1 MRGKF
6 ITVEGGEGA
15 GKSTN
20 IAAAKAWFE
29 SRGYRVTLTREP
41 GGTPLAEQIRSLV
54 LADHSEAVAP
64 ITELLLMFAS
74 RSQHLA
80 EVIQPALARGDVVI
94 CDRFTDATY
103 AYQGYGRGMS
113 TSDIAVLEQL
123 VQGDLRPDLTIVFD
137 IDPSVGMQRAGARG
151 SLDRIEKEQ
160 FAFFERVRAG
170 YLELAGNA
178 PQRYKVI
185 DAEQSISNVEQ
196 QLTRALSAFLEQ

>member
-1 MRGKF
+1 MTGMF

-29 SRGYRVTLTREP
+29 SRGYQVTLTREP
-41 GGTPLAEQIRSLV
+41 GGTPLSEQIRSLV
-54 LADHSEAVAP
+54 LAEHSETVAP

-80 EVIQPALARGDVVI
+80 EVIQPALERGDVVI

-113 TSDIAVLEQL
+113 KSDIAVLEQL

-137 IDPSVGMQRAGARG
+137 IDPKVGMQRAGARG

-160 FAFFERVRAG
+160 YAFFERVRTG
-170 YLELAGNA
+170 YLELAASA
-178 PQRYKVI
+178 PQRYQVI
-185 DAEQSISNVEQ
+185 DAEQSIENVEL
-196 QLTRALSAFLEQ
+196 QLTRALSTFLDR